1 MEAVQMGARGFVRK
15 PFTAGQFREKLVGML

>member
-15 PFTAGQFREKLVGML
+15 PFTAGQFKEKLGGML